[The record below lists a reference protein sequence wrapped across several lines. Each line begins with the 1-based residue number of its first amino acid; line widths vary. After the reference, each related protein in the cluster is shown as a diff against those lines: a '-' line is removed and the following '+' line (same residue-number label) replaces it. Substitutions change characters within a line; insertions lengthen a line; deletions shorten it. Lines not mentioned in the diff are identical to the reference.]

1 MIGILKNQCV
11 LYLSY
16 KGIYYVRDEGGIIMS
31 EDTLKKKNQDL
42 MEKSQYV
49 ESGSELKKD
58 AKSVRRINRHMEREK
73 IRKEQRAAQPAFEV
87 SVNDNSFKVTGVK
100 TEKEAIDKLSKWSA
114 FHNMINKMKENEE
127 EVNIQA
133 KKIQG

>member
-1 MIGILKNQCV
+1 
-11 LYLSY
+11 
-16 KGIYYVRDEGGIIMS
+16 MS
-31 EDTLKKKNQDL
+31 ENTLKKKNQDL
-42 MEKSQYV
+42 MEKSQYA

-73 IRKEQRAAQPAFEV
+73 NRKEQRAVQPAFEV

>member
-1 MIGILKNQCV
+1 
-11 LYLSY
+11 
-16 KGIYYVRDEGGIIMS
+16 MS
-31 EDTLKKKNQDL
+31 ENTLKKKNQDL
-42 MEKSQYV
+42 MEKAQYA

-73 IRKEQRAAQPAFEV
+73 NRKEQRAAQPAFEV

-127 EVNIQA
+127 EVNIKA